1 MSYILSSLVSFFIGI
16 AELIL
21 GLRIFFRLVDANATA
36 SFVRWVY
43 DTSDTL
49 MSPFRGI
56 FPPATLEGGIV
67 LDVSAIFTAI
77 MYLVFGAV
85 LMGLL
90 AMLPSPTV
98 VERPALTRVR
108 RVKK

>member
-1 MSYILSSLVSFFIGI
+1 MLSSLVSFFIGI

-21 GLRIFFRLVDANATA
+21 GLRIFFRLVDANQTA
-36 SFVRWVY
+36 AFVSWIY
-43 DTSDTL
+43 ETSDSL
-49 MSPFRGI
+49 MTPFRGI

-90 AMLPSPTV
+90 AMLPERPV
-98 VERPALTRVR
+98 VERPALA
-108 RVKK
+108 RVKKIRK